1 MKKLIILAII
11 SISANAFAAPAVP
24 AAVTK
29 AANSLKAQS
38 VRTVIKK
45 VNNREG
51 NPCMPEGISYIVELQ
66 VKQASFNRITNKVVY
81 KWETAKTINVEKNG
95 LTSEVCAE

>member
-1 MKKLIILAII
+1 MKMILF
-11 SISANAFAAPAVP
+11 FAALSLSASSFAATP

-29 AANSLKAQS
+29 AANEHKAQS

-51 NPCMPEGISYIVELQ
+51 NPCMPEGIYYIVELQ
-66 VKQASFNRITNKVVY
+66 VKQASYNPMTSKVIY
-81 KWETAKTINVEKNG
+81 KWETAKTIHVEKDG